1 MGIVDI
7 HEHATCVNYD
17 DVGTNANA
25 RPNIELLKIPKDGVR
40 ENTISESKIMLVM
53 KGEFT
58 ISYDNHV
65 DKKVSEGK
73 MLLLPS
79 SCKYIAR
86 SDEDASVFIFRLRDK
101 VELCDRVSLEQLFNR
116 FKEKCREHADE
127 FNLLEIKKEIDCYLQ
142 ALTLYITDGL
152 KCRYFLELKIKEFF
166 YLLRVYYPKEELAQF
181 FYPLLSSDTNFS
193 EFVYNNY
200 NKVKTVQDLASLS
213 NYSHSGFIK
222 HFKKTFGVPAYQ
234 WMKRQKANRILHEIN
249 CSDKTIKQICDDYDF
264 SSLSQFND
272 FCKSN
277 FGYPPSQIR
286 KNKNS

>member
-7 HEHATCVNYD
+7 HEHATCINYD
-17 DVGTNANA
+17 DVSSNPDAK
-25 RPNIELLKIPKDGVR
+25 PNIEFLNIPKGRDR

-53 KGEFT
+53 KGEFS
-58 ISYDNHV
+58 ISYDTHI
-65 DKKVSEGK
+65 DEKVSKGK

-79 SCKYIAR
+79 SSKYIAR
-86 SDEDASVFIFRLRDK
+86 IEEDASILIFRLREK
-101 VELCDRVSLEQLFNR
+101 VELCDRVNLEQLFNR
-116 FKEKCREHADE
+116 YKDKCKEQEGK
-127 FNLLEIKKEIDCYLQ
+127 FNLLDIKKEVEGFING
-142 ALTLYITDGL
+142 LTSYISDGL
-152 KCRYFLELKIKEFF
+152 KCRYFLELKLKEFF
-166 YLLRVYYPKEELAQF
+166 YLMRVYYSKEELAYF

-200 NKVKTVQDLASLS
+200 NKVKTVQDLAALS

-234 WMKRQKANRILHEIN
+234 WMKRQKANKILHEIN

-277 FGYPPSQIR
+277 FGMPPSQLR
-286 KNKNS
+286 KSKNI